1 MGFPFKLSFLS
12 RKKKPAGG
20 DLLIAAPESLD
31 GASASAG
38 SPKAKSASR
47 PGPASPA
54 SAGPSG
60 DGGGSAPGRKMG
72 LSKRTLRLVLFAV
85 AGLVALGS
93 AGGGGWWWYKTSRP
107 EHAVEQLVLAF
118 RNGDAAAFERRVD
131 VDRVVDQL
139 LAVQLRASG
148 VQGTS
153 APDARET
160 AQLRDMLRQSLLA
173 LPVGA
178 AGEHK
183 REDLLPPDF
192 REQAGAFVPAVAER
206 TGDKAM
212 VVVPVKNEALET
224 TFEMRVEMTDD
235 KGGWKV
241 SGLVDPDGQ
250 LAAHAAALERI
261 RARERA
267 TAAEENA
274 RIAERLAGLVR
285 LDRTLVGTDTM
296 SGGGNFKMLVVQV
309 AGANQ
314 SDQTVG
320 RVVVDC
326 VVRDEAGRVLRTLK
340 LVRNT
345 QLRPGEAFTE
355 SWVIDLDEAEPNDV
369 PLLNAERLTGQS
381 AVRSVVLA
389 TGESI
394 VIKGE

>member
-1 MGFPFKLSFLS
+1 MGFSFKLPFLS

-20 DLLIAAPESLD
+20 DLLIAAPDSLD
-31 GASASAG
+31 GAAAPAG
-38 SPKAKSASR
+38 SHGAKPAAPVSGAPATPSAD
-47 PGPASPA
+47 GTDAT
-54 SAGPSG
+54 SG
-60 DGGGSAPGRKMG
+60 KKKG
-72 LSKRTLRLVLFAV
+72 LSKRALRIVLFAV
-85 AGLVALGS
+85 AGLVVLGG
-93 AGGGGWWWYKTSRP
+93 AAGGGWWWVKTNSP
-107 EHAVEQLVLAF
+107 ETAVEQLVLAF

-131 VDRVVDQL
+131 LDRVVDQL
-139 LAVQLRASG
+139 LAVQLKASG

-160 AQLRDMLRQSLLA
+160 AQLRDVLRQSLLA

-178 AGEHK
+178 AGERK

-192 REQAGAFVPAVAER
+192 REQVGAFVPAIAER
-206 TGDKAM
+206 AGDKAE

-224 TFEMRVEMTDD
+224 TLDLRVEMTNGKD
-235 KGGWKV
+235 GWKV
-241 SGLVDPDGQ
+241 TGLVDPGGQ

-267 TAAEENA
+267 DAAEENA

-285 LDRTLVGTDTM
+285 LDRTLVGIDTL
-296 SGGGNFKMLVVQV
+296 SGGRNFKALVVQV
-309 AGANQ
+309 TGANQ
-314 SDQTVG
+314 GAQTLG

-326 VVRDEAGRVLRTLK
+326 AIRDEAGRVLRTLK
-340 LVRNT
+340 LVRGM
-345 QLRPGEAFTE
+345 QIRPGEAFAE
-355 SWVIDLDEAEPNDV
+355 SWVIDLDEAEPKDV

-381 AVRSVVLA
+381 TVRSVVLA

>member
-1 MGFPFKLSFLS
+1 MGFSFKLPFLS

-31 GASASAG
+31 GPSAS
-38 SPKAKSASR
+38 SASS
-47 PGPASPA
+47 GPKPA
-54 SAGPSG
+54 AKPATPAALPAV
-60 DGGGSAPGRKMG
+60 DGAEAAPPKKKG
-72 LSKRTLRLVLFAV
+72 LSKRALRLALFAA
-85 AGLVALGS
+85 AGLVVLGA
-93 AGGGGWWWYKTSRP
+93 AGGGGWWWYKTTSP

-131 VDRVVDQL
+131 VDAVVDQL

-148 VQGTS
+148 VKGAS

-160 AQLRDMLRQSLLA
+160 AQLRDVLRQALLA

-178 AGEHK
+178 AGERK

-192 REQAGAFVPAVAER
+192 REQVGASLPSIAQRA
-206 TGDKAM
+206 GDKA
-212 VVVPVKNEALET
+212 VVALPVKNEALET
-224 TFEMRVEMTDD
+224 TFELRVQLTDG

-241 SGLVDPDGQ
+241 TGLADPDGQ
-250 LAAHAAALERI
+250 LAEHAAALERI

-267 TAAEENA
+267 AAAEENA

-285 LDRTLVGTDTM
+285 LDRTLVGVDTL
-296 SGGGNFKMLVVQV
+296 SGGGNFKTLVVQV
-309 AGANQ
+309 SGVNLGG
-314 SDQTVG
+314 QTLG

-326 VVRDEAGRVLRTLK
+326 TVQDEAGRVLRTLK
-340 LVRNT
+340 LVRT
-345 QLRPGEAFTE
+345 SQLRPDEAFSE
-355 SWVIDLDEAEPNDV
+355 SWVIDLDEGEPRDV
-369 PLLNAERLTGQS
+369 PLLNAERLTGRS
-381 AVRSVVLA
+381 TVRSVVLS

>member
-1 MGFPFKLSFLS
+1 MGFPFKLPFLS

-38 SPKAKSASR
+38 SPKAKSAPR

-60 DGGGSAPGRKMG
+60 DGGGSASGRKMG

-107 EHAVEQLVLAF
+107 EYAVEQLVLAF
-118 RNGDAAAFERRVD
+118 RNGDAASFERRVD

-148 VQGTS
+148 VQGIS

-178 AGEHK
+178 AGEHQ

-224 TFEMRVEMTDD
+224 TFEMRVEMTDG

-267 TAAEENA
+267 AAAEEDA

-285 LDRTLVGTDTM
+285 LDRTLVGTDTL

-309 AGANQ
+309 AGVNQ

-381 AVRSVVLA
+381 TVRSVVLA

>member
-1 MGFPFKLSFLS
+1 MGFPFKLPFLS

-31 GASASAG
+31 GASAK
-38 SPKAKSASR
+38 SPTAKSAFKSD
-47 PGPASPA
+47 PAA
-54 SAGPSG
+54 AAHAGPSG
-60 DGGGSAPGRKMG
+60 DGGGSAPGRKKG
-72 LSKRTLRLVLFAV
+72 LSKRTLRLVLFAA
-85 AGLVALGS
+85 AGLVALG
-93 AGGGGWWWYKTSRP
+93 AVGGGGWWWYKTSRP

-148 VQGTS
+148 VQGAS

-192 REQAGAFVPAVAER
+192 REQVGAFVPAVAER
-206 TGDKAM
+206 ADGKAM

-224 TFEMRVEMTDD
+224 TFEMRVEMTDG

-267 TAAEENA
+267 AAAEENA

-285 LDRTLVGTDTM
+285 LDRTLVGIDTL
-296 SGGGNFKMLVVQV
+296 SGGGNFKTLVVQV

-320 RVVVDC
+320 RVVMDC
-326 VVRDEAGRVLRTLK
+326 VVQDEAGRVLRTLK
-340 LVRNT
+340 LVRNM
-345 QLRPGEAFTE
+345 QLRPGEAFAE
-355 SWVIDLDEAEPNDV
+355 SWVIDLDEAEPKDV
-369 PLLNAERLTGQS
+369 PLLNAERLTGRS
-381 AVRSVVLA
+381 TVRSVVLA

-394 VIKGE
+394 VVKGE

>member
-1 MGFPFKLSFLS
+1 MGFSFKLPFLS

-31 GASASAG
+31 GASASKPA
-38 SPKAKSASR
+38 AK
-47 PGPASPA
+47 PTPPAPPTAVDGAEAAPA
-54 SAGPSG
+54 
-60 DGGGSAPGRKMG
+60 KKKG
-72 LSKRTLRLVLFAV
+72 LSKRTLRLVLFAA
-85 AGLVALGS
+85 AGLVVLAA
-93 AGGGGWWWYKTSRP
+93 AGGGGWWWYKNSRP

-148 VQGTS
+148 VKGAS

-160 AQLRDMLRQSLLA
+160 AQLRDVLRQGLLA

-178 AGEHK
+178 AGERK

-192 REQAGAFVPAVAER
+192 REQVGASLPSIAER
-206 TGDKAM
+206 AGDNVM
-212 VVVPVKNEALET
+212 VTLPVKNEALET
-224 TFEMRVEMTDD
+224 TFELRVLLTDG

-241 SGLVDPDGQ
+241 TGLADPDGQ
-250 LAAHAAALERI
+250 LAEHAAALERI

-267 TAAEENA
+267 AAESENA

-285 LDRTLVGTDTM
+285 LDRTLVGIDTL
-296 SGGGNFKMLVVQV
+296 SGGGNFKTLVVQV
-309 AGANQ
+309 SGVNLGG
-314 SDQTVG
+314 QTLG

-326 VVRDEAGRVLRTLK
+326 TVQDETGRALRTLK
-340 LVRNT
+340 LVRT
-345 QLRPGEAFTE
+345 SQLRPDEAFSE
-355 SWVIDLDEAEPNDV
+355 SWVIDLDEGEPRDV
-369 PLLNAERLTGQS
+369 PLLNAERLIGRST
-381 AVRSVVLA
+381 VRSVVLS

-394 VIKGE
+394 IIKGE

>member
-1 MGFPFKLSFLS
+1 MGFSFKLPFLS

-20 DLLIAAPESLD
+20 DLLITAPESLD
-31 GASASAG
+31 GATSKTTSKASG
-38 SPKAKSASR
+38 AKPAV
-47 PGPASPA
+47 PTGTPASP
-54 SAGPSG
+54 SA
-60 DGGGSAPGRKMG
+60 DGAGATPGERKG
-72 LSKRTLRLVLFAV
+72 LSKRTLRMVLCVA
-85 AGLVALGS
+85 AGLVVLG
-93 AGGGGWWWYKTSRP
+93 AAAGGGWWWVKANSP
-107 EHAVEQLVLAF
+107 ETAVEQLVLAF

-131 VDRVVDQL
+131 MDRLVNQL
-139 LAVQLRASG
+139 MAVQLKASG

-160 AQLRDMLRQSLLA
+160 AQLREVLRQALLA

-178 AGEHK
+178 AGERK

-192 REQAGAFVPAVAER
+192 REQVGAAIPPIAER
-206 TGDKAM
+206 AGDHVM

-224 TFEMRVEMTDD
+224 TFDLRVQLIDG

-241 SGLVDPDGQ
+241 EGLVDPDGL

-274 RIAERLAGLVR
+274 RIAERLAGLMR
-285 LDRTLVGTDTM
+285 LDRTLVGIDTL
-296 SGGGNFKMLVVQV
+296 SGGRNFKRLVVQV
-309 AGANQ
+309 TGANQ
-314 SDQTVG
+314 SDQTLG

-326 VVRDEAGRVLRTLK
+326 AVRDEAGRVLRTLK
-340 LVRNT
+340 LVRGM
-345 QLRPGEAFTE
+345 QIRPGEAFAE
-355 SWVIDLDEAEPNDV
+355 SWVIDLDEAEPKDV

-381 AVRSVVLA
+381 TVRSVVLA

-394 VIKGE
+394 VIKSE